1 MSGYEEACLKSHGN
15 DNIILLL
22 NMKIVIFTIL
32 FIHALSPV
40 YADSKLFIR
49 AHNVFISTGS
59 KEENTIKAIKILSE
73 GLLEDP
79 LEINLLRFR
88 AQLNTSLG
96 EFNKAYQDVKLITRL
111 RPEASIYKFWECTFM
126 EKFNGPTIATI
137 DCYKITSEL
146 AAAELGDKKETDF
159 GYIYTLLLA
168 ENPQGQVL
176 ADSFLK
182 TLTNSTID
190 QFYRELLDNFDRN
203 NSLPKS
209 SKIETSKR

>member
-1 MSGYEEACLKSHGN
+1 MKTSLL
-15 DNIILLL
+15 IILFLL
-22 NMKIVIFTIL
+22 LMVPSYASDEIFI
-32 FIHALSPV
+32 
-40 YADSKLFIR
+40 K
-49 AHNVFISTGS
+49 AHSAFISIGD
-59 KEENTIKAIKILSE
+59 KEENTIKAIEILSE
-73 GLLEDP
+73 GLLKDP

-88 AQLNTSLG
+88 AQLYTSLG
-96 EFNKAYQDVKLITRL
+96 EFNKAYQDVKLITHL

-126 EKFNGPTIATI
+126 DKFNGPTNSTI
-137 DCYKITSEL
+137 DCYKITAKL
-146 AAAELGDKKETDF
+146 IATELGDKKETDF

-168 ENPQGQVL
+168 ENPQGQFL

-190 QFYRELLDNFDRN
+190 QFYRELLENFDRN